1 MITCI
6 FFFGGYRASIH
17 DMAKWQGSAAD
28 QTSDDVYVFTYA
40 WPMWFAEFRLGMVRD
55 AAATTA
61 AIGREPVPLAAGQ
74 DAR

>member
-17 DMAKWQGSAAD
+17 DVAKWQGSAAG

-40 WPMWFAEFRLGMVRD
+40 WP
-55 AAATTA
+55 
-61 AIGREPVPLAAGQ
+61 LAAPNSHKLAKSDDLLTRQ
-74 DAR
+74 QYRRHLEP